1 MIYTERMSYE
11 SGPLLL
17 ALLPAVTAHVGGE
30 RMDIGMGM
38 GHGGNTT
45 TQPPNSESYP
55 DTYFAHT
62 EHTGVIYTH
71 IALMALSW
79 VFILPIGKFS
89 WC

>member
-1 MIYTERMSYE
+1 MSHA

-17 ALLPAVTAHVGGE
+17 ALLPAVTAHGGGE
-30 RMDIGMGM
+30 SMDMDMGMGMGM
-38 GHGGNTT
+38 GHGGSTT
-45 TQPPNSESYP
+45 TQPPNSQGYP

-71 IALMALSW
+71 IALMVLSW